1 MIIFKNITDFK
12 NHLRKL
18 KNDNFRIGFVPTMGA
33 LHDGHLSLIKKSVLE
48 NDYSVV
54 SIFINLLISF
64 SLSCSVLFANETIEI
79 TSETSVLPITW
90 TDLLPRDAFDFVP
103 EGGVTD
109 EMWSDPDFLLAV
121 EKAGLATVNE
131 LNGINI
137 RLTGFMVPLDVDFGE
152 AETVSEFVLVPSAG
166 MCMHVPPPPPNQM
179 LLIKLDSPV
188 EIRSMYQ
195 PVGINGVVNIY
206 PPDLDAFGS
215 VYVVKANIVEDVTY
229 KDLDL
234 GR

>member
-1 MIIFKNITDFK
+1 MKFIVFIFVSI
-12 NHLRKL
+12 
-18 KNDNFRIGFVPTMGA
+18 
-33 LHDGHLSLIKKSVLE
+33 SLASSVLYA
-48 NDYSVV
+48 DD
-54 SIFINLLISF
+54 
-64 SLSCSVLFANETIEI
+64 TIEI

-90 TDLLPRDAFDFVP
+90 TDLLPADAFDFVP

-109 EMWSDPDFLLAV
+109 EMWSDPDFLRAV
-121 EKAGLATVNE
+121 EEAGLATVSE

-152 AETVSEFVLVPSAG
+152 AETVTEFVLVPSAG

-179 LLIKLDSPV
+179 LMVRFDKP
-188 EIRSMYQ
+188 IRIRHMYQ
-195 PVGINGVVNIY
+195 PIGINGVVNIDQ
-206 PPDLDAFGS
+206 PNDEAFGS
-215 VYVVKANIVEDVTY
+215 IYNVTGELVEDVKY